1 MARIRVPL
9 NNFVFGEISP
19 SLTSRVDSAIY
30 NQSGQSVKNVF
41 IRAEGGVINRPGTKR
56 LHNFSQSYS
65 QPSATVTVT
74 DYANIAV
81 GTQLSF
87 ILDDGT
93 KIILEFELATF
104 EISIGSITG
113 TYSIGETV
121 TGGTS
126 GATGVYISNTASTMV
141 LKTISGTFQ
150 SGETLTGGTSSATS
164 TSSSTLSS
172 SAASSSVGNKYFV
185 RANVSNN
192 ATADNIFTALNAISG
207 LTSSNPASN
216 VVTVTRDGTSITNL
230 KVTTSDSTRLAVT
243 DFSVTTQKIRLEP
256 FIFSSD
262 EKYVC
267 AFSSGK
273 IEIFRVNTDGS
284 FNSLATTLTTD
295 SASAALPFTDANL
308 QEFTYAQSGDF
319 MFIAHNDFMPRE
331 LVRTGLTSF
340 EVRTFTFDT
349 SADGNK
355 KLQPYYHFQA
365 SGVTITPSATSGN
378 GITLTTSAAYFN
390 ANHVGTSLL
399 IHDTQVD
406 IKTFTDSQN
415 VTADVQGTIE
425 QQLDF
430 DSLNTTE
437 GSNAVHV
444 VMPNHGLSTGDS
456 ITISGA
462 GSLGGINNSNING
475 TRTIARVLNENE
487 FDYTAGGS
495 ASSTATGGGNPLIS
509 STAAT
514 TDWVEQSYSS
524 YRGFPAA
531 VTFHEDRLWF
541 GGTPSQP
548 SGLWS
553 SASGEYFNFDV
564 GDGEAADAIDLEV
577 AVGVTNFIR
586 HLVSNR
592 DLQVFCNQ
600 GEFFLPAFQDQPIT
614 ASIAKISEQT
624 PFGTSFVR
632 PSSLDGGTLF
642 VQATGTAIREYIFND
657 SEGAYTTNMV
667 SILSSHL
674 ISNPIQ
680 LTNLKGSLERPGSY
694 AFFLMDTGEIAVFYS
709 IRSEKRAGWMR
720 WTTEGAYHSV
730 CAVDESLFAVAVHDD
745 GSGTNKFFLEQFD
758 KDLNMDFSDTFDGAA
773 GVFTVSSH
781 FANGAEVDVIDD
793 TEYLGTFTVS
803 GGQIDTSAVKSSVKI
818 QAGYKFLPELKTN
831 PIDVLQAPGGAL
843 TGRPRKITN
852 VILDL
857 EETLSVSVNNTNMI
871 IRNVNFDPASPREP
885 FTGKKEFRGSLGY
898 SRDPS
903 VTISQVAP
911 LDMQLNGMVVEV
923 AYS

>member
-19 SLTSRVDSAIY
+19 SLISRVDSAIY

-41 IRAEGGVINRPGTKR
+41 IRAEGGVINRAGTKR

-65 QPSATVTVT
+65 QPSATITVT

-93 KIILEFELATF
+93 KIILEFE
-104 EISIGSITG
+104 
-113 TYSIGETV
+113 
-121 TGGTS
+121 
-126 GATGVYISNTASTMV
+126 
-141 LKTISGTFQ
+141 
-150 SGETLTGGTSSATS
+150 TSSADAPS
-164 TSSSTLSS
+164 TNI
-172 SAASSSVGNKYFV
+172 GNKYFV
-185 RANVSNN
+185 RAFTDNN
-192 ATADNIFTALNAISG
+192 TTADNIFTALNAISG

-284 FNSLATTLTTD
+284 FNSLATTLTAD

-308 QEFTYAQSGDF
+308 QEFTYAQAGDF

-355 KLQPYYHFQA
+355 DLQPYYNFQA
-365 SGVTITPSATSGN
+365 SGVTITPSANTGSG
-378 GITLTTSAAYFN
+378 ISVTTSAAYFDTGTITATN
-390 ANHVGTSLL
+390 TAATAIASGTRYQIKTVGTTDFVTDFGADSNTVGVVFVANAAGDGSSGTGTVDEVDESLQVGSALL

-406 IKTFTDSQN
+406 I
-415 VTADVQGTIE
+415 TAIISSTKATVDVNGTIE

-437 GSNAVHV
+437 GSNKVHV
-444 VMPNHGLSTGDS
+444 IMPNHGLSTGDS
-456 ITISGA
+456 ITISDAGA
-462 GSLGGINNSNING
+462 LGGINNSNING
-475 TRTIARVLNENE
+475 TRTISRVLNENE
-487 FDYTAGGS
+487 FKYTAGGS
-495 ASSTATGGGNPLIS
+495 ASSTATGGGNPLIT

-514 TDWVEQSYSS
+514 TDWFEQSYSNH
-524 YRGFPAA
+524 RGFPAA

-577 AVGVTNFIR
+577 SVGVTNFIR

-624 PFGTSFVR
+624 PFGSSFVR
-632 PSSLDGGTLF
+632 PASLDGGTLF

-758 KDLNMDFSDTFDGAA
+758 QTLNMDFSDTFDGAA

-781 FANGAEVDVIDD
+781 FANGANVDVIDD

-803 GGQIDTSAVKSSVKI
+803 GGQIDVSAVKSSVKI

-857 EETLSVSVNNTNMI
+857 EETLSVSVNDTNMI

>member
-93 KIILEFELATF
+93 KIILEFE
-104 EISIGSITG
+104 
-113 TYSIGETV
+113 
-121 TGGTS
+121 
-126 GATGVYISNTASTMV
+126 
-141 LKTISGTFQ
+141 
-150 SGETLTGGTSSATS
+150 TSSADAPS
-164 TSSSTLSS
+164 TNI
-172 SAASSSVGNKYFV
+172 GNKYFV
-185 RANVSNN
+185 RAFTDNN
-192 ATADNIFTALNAISG
+192 TTADNIFTALNAISG

-243 DFSVTTQKIRLEP
+243 DFSVVTQKIRLEP

-273 IEIFRVNTDGS
+273 IEIFRVNADGS

-308 QEFTYAQSGDF
+308 QEFTYAQAGDF

-340 EVRTFTFDT
+340 EVRTYEFDT

-415 VTADVQGTIE
+415 VTADVQGTIQ

-437 GSNAVHV
+437 GSNLVHV
-444 VMPNHGLSTGDS
+444 VMPNHGLSSGDS
-456 ITISGA
+456 IVISNAGA
-462 GSLGGINNSNING
+462 LGGINNGNING
-475 TRTIARVLNENE
+475 TRTIASVLNKNE

-495 ASSTATGGGNPLIS
+495 ASSTATGGGNPIIS

-514 TDWVEQSYSS
+514 TDWFEQSYSS

-564 GDGEAADAIDLEV
+564 GDGGAADAIDLEV
-577 AVGVTNFIR
+577 SVGVTNFIR

-632 PSSLDGGTLF
+632 PASLDGGTLF

-657 SEGAYTTNMV
+657 TEGAYTTNMV

-674 ISNPIQ
+674 VSNPIQ

-758 KDLNMDFSDTFDGAA
+758 QTLNMDFSDTFDGAA

-781 FANGAEVDVIDD
+781 FANGADVDVIDD

-803 GGQIDTSAVKSSVKI
+803 GGQIDVSAVKSSVKI

>member
-65 QPSATVTVT
+65 QPSATITVT

-93 KIILEFELATF
+93 KIILEFE
-104 EISIGSITG
+104 
-113 TYSIGETV
+113 
-121 TGGTS
+121 
-126 GATGVYISNTASTMV
+126 
-141 LKTISGTFQ
+141 
-150 SGETLTGGTSSATS
+150 TSSADAP
-164 TSSSTLSS
+164 
-172 SAASSSVGNKYFV
+172 SANIGNKYFV
-185 RANVSNN
+185 RAFTDNN
-192 ATADNIFTALNAISG
+192 TTADNIFTALNAISG

-216 VVTVTRDGTSITNL
+216 VVTVTRDGTSIINL

-273 IEIFRVNTDGS
+273 IEIFRVNADGS
-284 FNSLATTLTTD
+284 FNSLVATLTTD
-295 SASAALPFTDANL
+295 SASAALPFTDSNL

-415 VTADVQGTIE
+415 VTADVQGTIQ

-437 GSNAVHV
+437 GSALVHV
-444 VMPNHGLSTGDS
+444 VMPNHGLSSGDS
-456 ITISGA
+456 IIISNAGA
-462 GSLGGINNSNING
+462 LGGINNGNING
-475 TRTIARVLNENE
+475 TRTIASVLNENE

-495 ASSTATGGGNPLIS
+495 ASATATGGGNPIIS

-514 TDWVEQSYSS
+514 TDWFEQSYSS

-564 GDGEAADAIDLEV
+564 GDGGAADAIDLEV
-577 AVGVTNFIR
+577 SVGVTNFIR

-614 ASIAKISEQT
+614 PSIAKISEQT

-632 PSSLDGGTLF
+632 PASLDGGTLF

-657 SEGAYTTNMV
+657 TEGAYTTNMV

-674 ISNPIQ
+674 VSNPIQ

-758 KDLNMDFSDTFDGAA
+758 QTLNMDFSDTFDGAA

-781 FANGAEVDVIDD
+781 FANGADVDVIDD

-803 GGQIDTSAVKSSVKI
+803 GGQIDVSAVKSSVKI

-857 EETLSVSVNNTNMI
+857 EETLSVSVNDTNMI
-871 IRNVNFDPASPREP
+871 IRNVNFNPASPREP

>member
-87 ILDDGT
+87 ILNDGT
-93 KIILEFELATF
+93 KVILEFE
-104 EISIGSITG
+104 
-113 TYSIGETV
+113 
-121 TGGTS
+121 
-126 GATGVYISNTASTMV
+126 
-141 LKTISGTFQ
+141 
-150 SGETLTGGTSSATS
+150 TSSAAAP
-164 TSSSTLSS
+164 SSNI
-172 SAASSSVGNKYFV
+172 GNKYFV
-185 RANVSNN
+185 RAFTDNN
-192 ATADNIFTALNAISG
+192 TTADNIFTALNAISG
-207 LTSSNPASN
+207 LTSTNPAAN
-216 VVTVTRDGTSITNL
+216 VVTVTRDGTSIKNL
-230 KVTTSDSTRLAVT
+230 TVTTSDSTRLAVT

-273 IEIFRVNTDGS
+273 IEIFRVNADGS

-308 QEFTYAQSGDF
+308 QEFTYAQAGDF

-340 EVRTFTFDT
+340 EVRTFAFDT

-415 VTADVQGTIE
+415 VTADVQGTIQ

-437 GSNAVHV
+437 GSNLVHV
-444 VMPNHGLSTGDS
+444 VMPNHGLSSGDS
-456 ITISGA
+456 IIISNAGA
-462 GSLGGINNSNING
+462 LGGINNGNING
-475 TRTIARVLNENE
+475 TRTIASVLNENE

-495 ASSTATGGGNPLIS
+495 ASSTATGGGNPIIS

-514 TDWVEQSYSS
+514 TDWFEQSYSS

-541 GGTPSQP
+541 GGTRSQP

-577 AVGVTNFIR
+577 SVGVTNFIR

-614 ASIAKISEQT
+614 PSIAKISEQT

-642 VQATGTAIREYIFND
+642 VQATGTAVREYIFND
-657 SEGAYTTNMV
+657 TEGAYTTNMV

-674 ISNPIQ
+674 VSNPIQ

-781 FANGAEVDVIDD
+781 FANGADVDVIDD

-803 GGQIDTSAVKSSVKI
+803 GGQIDVSAVKSSVKI